1 LPLFGAFFLAREAF
15 GELALRLGGGGAVL
29 DFIFRVFLA
38 LEEVTF
44 GISRFD
50 QTLILSV
57 GK

>member
-1 LPLFGAFFLAREAF
+1 LPLLGALLAREAL
-15 GELALRLGGGGAVL
+15 GELLLRLATGGAVL
-29 DFIFRVFLA
+29 DFVPRVFFA

-44 GISRFD
+44 GISKFD